1 MLATIVGYVLLVLG
15 GIGMLCNWSIIVT
28 AVITRP
34 PRGGSLVPIVGG
46 LFAFVGCALIP
57 ALGWK
62 LGLLALVLDPFTWLM
77 LAWPVLALR
86 SR

>member
-1 MLATIVGYVLLVLG
+1 MVTVVGYLLLVLG
-15 GIGMLCNWSIIVT
+15 GVATLGNWSIIVW
-28 AVITRP
+28 AIIARP
-34 PRGGSLVPIVGG
+34 ARSSSLVPIVGG
-46 LFAFVGCALIP
+46 LFGFVGCALIP

-62 LGLLALVLDPFTWLM
+62 LGVLAFALDPCTWLL